1 MLRAERMKSLPR
13 IVKEP
18 DHGQDIKPYD
28 FFAGFKIAEDPP
40 EEDPEEEGVEEEAE
54 EEEETISPEEL
65 ERMVAEAEEKARKI
79 VSDAR
84 QQAEILR
91 EKGYREGQEEG
102 YRDGTREAYEEQRRL
117 LDAEG
122 QKLENN
128 ITEVLQSVS
137 REKEK
142 LLEQYIDDL
151 KKIALAIAEKIIQ
164 TSLQSSGDIVKRMI
178 LAATDKITKK
188 RWAKIYITKCDTIVS
203 MDVDAEFMEALSRLS
218 DSIKIITMD
227 NGEEGTCIIELPDE
241 IIDASVSTQLEN
253 IKDILNNVRA

>member
-1 MLRAERMKSLPR
+1 MPR
-13 IVKEP
+13 IMKEP
-18 DHGQDIKPYD
+18 GEAQDIRPYD
-28 FFAGFKIAEDPP
+28 FFAGFRIERTINAEEP
-40 EEDPEEEGVEEEAE
+40 E
-54 EEEETISPEEL
+54 EEEEEDGGAKDEEQE
-65 ERMVAEAEEKARKI
+65 ERFATEAANEIIAEAEKKAEQI
-79 VSDAR
+79 LADAR
-84 QQAEILR
+84 GQADILR
-91 EKGYREGQEEG
+91 QKAFRDGYEEG
-102 YRDGTREAYEEQRRL
+102 RQDGTREAYEEQRRL
-117 LDAEG
+117 LDE
-122 QKLENN
+122 
-128 ITEVLQSVS
+128 EVRQLQSNAADVIKSVS
-137 REKEK
+137 IEKTK
-142 LLEQYIDDL
+142 LLEQYVDDL
-151 KKIALAIAEKIIQ
+151 KRISLAVAEKIIQ

>member
-1 MLRAERMKSLPR
+1 MKSLPR

-18 DHGQDIKPYD
+18 ENEQDIKPYD
-28 FFAGFKIAEDPP
+28 FFAGFKINNPPKED
-40 EEDPEEEGVEEEAE
+40 EVEEEPAEEEVE
-54 EEEETISPEEL
+54 EEEETISKEEL
-65 ERMVAEAEEKARKI
+65 EKMVEEAEEKARKI
-79 VSDAR
+79 VYDAR

-91 EKGYREGQEEG
+91 EKGYREGKEDG
-102 YRDGTREAYEEQRRL
+102 YKDGVREAYEEQRRI
-117 LDAEG
+117 LDEEV
-122 QKLENN
+122 QELEKNAADV
-128 ITEVLQSVS
+128 IESVS

-142 LLEQYIDDL
+142 LLEKYIDDL
-151 KKIALAIAEKIIQ
+151 KRISLAIAEKIIQ

-188 RWAKIYITKCDTIVS
+188 RWAKIYITKCDAIVS
-203 MDVDAEFMEALSRLS
+203 MDVDAEFMESLAHLS

-227 NGEEGTCIIELPDE
+227 NGEDGTCIIELPDE

>member
-28 FFAGFKIAEDPP
+28 FFAGFKIAEEPP
-40 EEDPEEEGVEEEAE
+40 EEEPEEDAAE
-54 EEEETISPEEL
+54 EEEEEEEAISPEEI
-65 ERMVAEAEEKARKI
+65 ERMVEEAQEKARKI

-102 YRDGTREAYEEQRRL
+102 YKNGTREAYEEQRRL
-117 LDAEG
+117 LDAEV

-128 ITEVLQSVS
+128 ITEVIQSVS
-137 REKEK
+137 YEKEK

-151 KKIALAIAEKIIQ
+151 KKISLAIAEKIIQ

-188 RWAKIYITKCDTIVS
+188 RWAKIYITKCDTVVS
-203 MDVDAEFMEALSRLS
+203 MDVDTEFMEALSHLS

-241 IIDASVSTQLEN
+241 IIDASVGTQLEN